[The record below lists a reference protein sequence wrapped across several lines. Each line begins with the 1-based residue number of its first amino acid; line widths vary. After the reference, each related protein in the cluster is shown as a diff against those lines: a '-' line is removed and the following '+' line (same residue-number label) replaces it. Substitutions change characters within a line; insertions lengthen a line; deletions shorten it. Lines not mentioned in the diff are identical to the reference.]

1 MHIWP
6 ENPRPAPRGHPTR
19 LSPTPPFLYFPPV
32 IRPRVLS
39 LILLAL
45 PSLLRGQTAVEVQV
59 TPAQLRLQ
67 VAQKERLFLSAY
79 DADGNLLTAPTFSF
93 AVSRAGVVSVDKEG
107 TVVAV
112 APGKASIEVRS
123 GTGTA
128 TVAVTVTG
136 PPPAPPPPEPTP
148 VLPAGARLVPTPD
161 SLWLL
166 RLESARVSMALV
178 VPGGSGLGQVQVR
191 WRSSAP
197 EIVSVNE
204 TGEVTALQLG
214 QAQIIGTGLGGLTGT
229 VQVGVRDDSLAVTPD
244 HLILP
249 VSDVDSVRVSVPGQ
263 GGRRL
268 TYGLAW
274 RSSDST
280 IVAVGREGVAR
291 GVAPGEAY
299 MLLAGYGQQRA
310 VRVTVHPPI
319 IRLLLAP
326 APSTPIRLT
335 PGATTAFVLQALA
348 ADSTPVAAG
357 YQWAVGDT
365 TVATFDPA
373 TRQLTARG
381 LGRTTL
387 GMTTFGFEPTV
398 WDIEVV
404 AGGLAFE
411 RPRLRLLPG
420 TADSLVVS
428 LLDAD
433 GRTIGPP
440 SAVDFTI
447 DRPEVA
453 TIDRNGVVTGASVG
467 GATAT
472 ARTPWG
478 TAATARLFV
487 TDDLLLSVRRGAG
500 ADIVQVDPA
509 DAGSLVPLRT
519 DGNLNEEAV
528 WSPDGTRI
536 AFSGTVDGNADIYVM
551 DADGKNLTRLTT
563 APEEDTEPAWSPDGG
578 TIAFTSRRGGTPQVW
593 AMNVDGSGR
602 RQLTVGGGASTSP
615 VFRRDGRMIAFISTR
630 DGNPDLFE
638 MGNEG
643 ADPRAITRTPEAES
657 HPAYFPNGD
666 LAVVVTRPGRG
677 DILRIRAGE
686 GQRVMLQSMA
696 GTITSLAL
704 APGGGTLAFTLTQP
718 AAAPGAPPVTSFQV
732 KGLAPDLAPLPLP
745 VSGDVVSASFQS
757 SR

>member
-1 MHIWP
+1 M
-6 ENPRPAPRGHPTR
+6 
-19 LSPTPPFLYFPPV
+19 
-32 IRPRVLS
+32 
-39 LILLAL
+39 LLAL
-45 PSLLRGQTAVEVQV
+45 PSLLWGQTAVEVQV
-59 TPAQLRLQ
+59 TPAQLRLK

-93 AVSRAGVVSVDKEG
+93 AVSKVGVVSVDKEG
-107 TVVAV
+107 TVVGV
-112 APGKASIEVRS
+112 APGNASIEVRS

-136 PPPAPPPPEPTP
+136 PPPTPPEPEPTP

-166 RLESARVSMALV
+166 RLETARVSMALV
-178 VPGGSGLGQVQVR
+178 VPGGSGLGQVQVS

-197 EIVSVNE
+197 EIVSVSE
-204 TGEVTALQLG
+204 TGDVTALQRG

-229 VQVGVRDDSLAVTPD
+229 VQVVVRDDSLAVTPD
-244 HLILP
+244 HLVLP
-249 VSDVDSVRVSVPGQ
+249 VSGVDSVRVSVPAQ
-263 GGRRL
+263 RDRTL

-280 IVAVGREGVAR
+280 VLLVGREGLAR
-291 GVAPGEAY
+291 GVAPGEAH
-299 MLLAGYGQQRA
+299 MLLVGYGQQRA

-319 IRLLLAP
+319 DRLLLAP

-348 ADSTPVAAG
+348 ADSTPIATAG
-357 YQWAVGDT
+357 YDWVVGDT

-373 TRQLTARG
+373 TRRLTARG

-420 TADSLVVS
+420 MTDSLVVS

-433 GRTIGPP
+433 GRAIGPP
-440 SAVDFTI
+440 SAVDYAI

-453 TIDRNGVVTGASVG
+453 TVDRDGVVTAASVG
-467 GATAT
+467 GATIT

-478 TAATARLFV
+478 TAASARLFV
-487 TDDLLLSVRRGAG
+487 TDDLLLSVRRGTG

-509 DAGSLVPLRT
+509 DAGSLVPLRA
-519 DGNLNEEAV
+519 DGNLNEQAV

-578 TIAFTSRRGGTPQVW
+578 TLAFTSRRGGAPQIW
-593 AMNVDGSGR
+593 AMNVDGTGV
-602 RQLTVGGGASTSP
+602 RQLTGGDGANTSP

-630 DGNPDLFE
+630 DGNADLFE
-638 MGNEG
+638 MGSEG

-686 GQRVMLQSMA
+686 GQRIMLQSMA

-704 APGGGTLAFTLTQP
+704 APGGGTLAFTLEQP
-718 AAAPGAPPVTSFQV
+718 AAGPNAPPVTSFQI
-732 KGLAPDLAPLPLP
+732 KGLAPDLAPLPFP
-745 VSGDVVSASFQS
+745 VTGDVVSASFQR